1 MGGFEQDLLGLPLRV
16 EYMRMQKNQNII
28 IKLPAPDSEKR
39 KRKNKVKKI
48 EFKVEYG
55 KVKGEPGTGTT

>member
-1 MGGFEQDLLGLPLRV
+1 
-16 EYMRMQKNQNII
+16 MRMQKNQNII

-55 KVKGEPGTGTT
+55 KVKGGPGAGTT